1 MKQSVQERDLR
12 GLDAEHVKLQ
22 QKQVKRKRGSDM
34 MYQFTDDCL
43 IGVEKLDNEHREL
56 FRIINDAMELLGN
69 EFKEDK
75 YDDIVQLLK
84 ELRDYADYH
93 FRHEEQY
100 MEEINHPELLIQ
112 KRQHMEF
119 AAKMNELNTIVDFRE
134 QHEVLEELLK
144 YLVTWL
150 YRHIIGSDIMIG
162 KLQPVEEWTKQPKFV
177 FTEEYY
183 TGIAFVD
190 EEHKELFRIIEDVN
204 QVIVHEYVHDKYDE
218 IVRLLEELKNYT
230 HYHFNDEEEYMEKIG
245 YAGLEAQKQAHDVFI
260 RRLEELDLEEIDDHQ
275 QQTLEELME
284 FLTGWLVNHIL
295 HMDKKIK

>member
-1 MKQSVQERDLR
+1 
-12 GLDAEHVKLQ
+12 
-22 QKQVKRKRGSDM
+22 
-34 MYQFTDDCL
+34 MYEFTDDCL

-56 FRIINDAMELLGN
+56 FRIINEAMSLLGN

-75 YDDIVQLLK
+75 YDDIVQILNELK
-84 ELRDYADYH
+84 DYTEYH
-93 FRHEEQY
+93 FRHEEKY
-100 MEEINHPELLIQ
+100 MEEIKHPELLLQ

-119 AAKMNELNTIVDFRE
+119 TTKINELDAIVDFRE

-162 KLQPVEEWTKQPKFV
+162 KMMPMEQWEKQPKFV
-177 FTEEYY
+177 FSDEYY
-183 TGIAFVD
+183 TGINFVD
-190 EEHKELFRIIEDVN
+190 DEHKELFRIIDDVN
-204 QVIVHEYVHDKYDE
+204 QVIMNDYVHDKYDE

-230 HYHFNDEEEYMEKIG
+230 QYHFNDEEEYMTKIG
-245 YAGLEAQKQAHDVFI
+245 YEGLGAQKKAHDAFI
-260 RRLEELDLEEIDDHQ
+260 NRLEELDLEEIDDNQ

-284 FLTGWLVNHIL
+284 FLTSWLVNHIL

>member
-1 MKQSVQERDLR
+1 
-12 GLDAEHVKLQ
+12 
-22 QKQVKRKRGSDM
+22 M

-100 MEEINHPELLIQ
+100 MEEIKHPELLIQ

>member
-1 MKQSVQERDLR
+1 
-12 GLDAEHVKLQ
+12 
-22 QKQVKRKRGSDM
+22 
-34 MYQFTDDCL
+34 MYEFTDDCL

-56 FRIINDAMELLGN
+56 FRIINEAMSLLGN

-75 YDDIVQLLK
+75 YDDIVQILNELK
-84 ELRDYADYH
+84 DYTEYH
-93 FRHEEQY
+93 FRHEEKY
-100 MEEINHPELLIQ
+100 MEEIKHPELLLQ

-119 AAKMNELNTIVDFRE
+119 TTKINELDAIVDFRE

-162 KLQPVEEWTKQPKFV
+162 KMMPMEQWEKQPKFV
-177 FTEEYY
+177 FSDEYY
-183 TGIAFVD
+183 TGINFVD
-190 EEHKELFRIIEDVN
+190 DEHKELFRIIEDVN
-204 QVIVHEYVHDKYDE
+204 QVIMNDYVHDKYDE

-230 HYHFNDEEEYMEKIG
+230 QYHFNDEEEYMTKIG
-245 YAGLEAQKQAHDVFI
+245 YEGLGAQKKAHDAFI
-260 RRLEELDLEEIDDHQ
+260 NRLEELDLEEIDDNQ

-284 FLTGWLVNHIL
+284 FLTSWLVNHIL